1 VCIWD
6 VPAHNVVFCRY
17 FMTSVLSTN
26 NKLTVT
32 KLSELAV
39 LLMALLHTVD
49 IHVSVHH
56 DIEYENDQQDATV

>member
-1 VCIWD
+1 
-6 VPAHNVVFCRY
+6 
-17 FMTSVLSTN
+17 MTSVLSTN